1 MAFRIDRSLNDYFD
15 LAAELLANDTTP
27 QFERGV
33 FEMTAWTIGL
43 NLSDPND
50 RGYLAVRLHLDLDR
64 MYPLNGE
71 TGAID
76 VSTFA
81 GDDGATVVQI
91 DTAENTGRV
100 RVYVNDGTVFDAD
113 PETGLNGVLLTR
125 DQLESWADGPI
136 TDDEIVALSDAIPNS
151 SIPSAIDT
159 IVNESIRSTSQLRY
173 FATGAAGDRMN
184 YTATDD
190 TQALD
195 IARQAN
201 SPHSP
206 THYWGVWRA
215 DDGSYVGDVPA
226 TS

>member
-1 MAFRIDRSLNDYFD
+1 MAFRIDKSLNDYLD
-15 LAAELLANDTTP
+15 LAAELLADETTP

-33 FEMTAWTIGL
+33 FEMTAWTVGL

-64 MYPLNGE
+64 MYPPEGTE
-71 TGAID
+71 TPVGQLTGSLLYTDQLKREQLAQLGVT

-91 DTAENTGRV
+91 DTEPTTPKRSEQSSRSGRV
-100 RVYVNDGTVFDAD
+100 RVNVNDGTVFDAD
-113 PETGLNGVLLTR
+113 PEGFDPAGENPET
-125 DQLESWADGPI
+125 
-136 TDDEIVALSDAIPNS
+136 
-151 SIPSAIDT
+151 
-159 IVNESIRSTSQLRY
+159 RY

-190 TQALD
+190 AQALD

-201 SPHSP
+201 SPRSL

>member
-1 MAFRIDRSLNDYFD
+1 MAFRIDRSLNDYLD
-15 LAAELLANDTTP
+15 LAAELLADETTP

-33 FEMTAWTIGL
+33 FEMTAWTVGL

-64 MYPLNGE
+64 LYPPVTDHNEPHLSIG
-71 TGAID
+71 TDTHGSPAVRVTVYD
-76 VSTFA
+76 
-81 GDDGATVVQI
+81 GDDGVPVVQL
-91 DTAENTGRV
+91 DTTPSAGRV
-100 RVYVNDGTVFDAD
+100 RVNVNDGTVFDAD
-113 PETGLNGVLLTR
+113 PEGSNPAGENPET
-125 DQLESWADGPI
+125 
-136 TDDEIVALSDAIPNS
+136 
-151 SIPSAIDT
+151 
-159 IVNESIRSTSQLRY
+159 RY

-201 SPHSP
+201 SPRSL